1 MIDAATL
8 TQLTDLVA
16 QANSIFV
23 IFPSTAT
30 PDKRAAAEALAASL
44 AAAGKEVRLLSPR
57 QPEKSRYPESVDTTI
72 LTELGNQNLVLS
84 FAYQPEQVDNVNY
97 HIGEE
102 TGRFYLTIKPQKGER
117 PLDPE
122 SVEFSYTGA
131 EADLIFTVG
140 VKELVELEQLYMSY
154 EDVYAKVPIISITT
168 HEPAFATLSI
178 NTGSAASVSQE
189 VARLIADLGFS
200 LSADSATQLLYG
212 IEMATRG
219 LASRSVS
226 AETFETVGQLLR
238 QGARRVGF
246 EQKSTVSQL
255 ESQPETTK
263 ETSTKKK
270 LLTNST
276 ASLAKSM
283 SIARG

>member
-255 ESQPETTK
+255 ESQPEATK

>member
-212 IEMATRG
+212 LEMATRG
-219 LASRSVS
+219 LASSSVS

-255 ESQPETTK
+255 ESQPEATK